1 MMAIFEVAL
10 FVRHLH
16 DPQYGGVRRVDE
28 VKANLKKSIADVDNI
43 IKGLINGKGEK
54 CLWKPTV

>member
-1 MMAIFEVAL
+1 MMVIFEVAL

-43 IKGLINGKGEK
+43 IKGLING
-54 CLWKPTV
+54 